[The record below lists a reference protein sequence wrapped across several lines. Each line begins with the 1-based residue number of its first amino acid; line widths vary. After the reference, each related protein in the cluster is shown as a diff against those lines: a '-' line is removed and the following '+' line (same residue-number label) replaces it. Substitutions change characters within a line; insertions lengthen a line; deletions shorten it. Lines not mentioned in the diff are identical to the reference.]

1 MKLGVKS
8 TEPCSNAVV
17 NLDVDNIKACRL
29 FTLIKTGITAISIAG
44 YLKQTIYNPLITIN
58 K

>member
-1 MKLGVKS
+1 MKLGAES
-8 TEPCSNAVV
+8 TDPCRNTVV
-17 NLDVDNIKACRL
+17 NLDVDNIQACRL